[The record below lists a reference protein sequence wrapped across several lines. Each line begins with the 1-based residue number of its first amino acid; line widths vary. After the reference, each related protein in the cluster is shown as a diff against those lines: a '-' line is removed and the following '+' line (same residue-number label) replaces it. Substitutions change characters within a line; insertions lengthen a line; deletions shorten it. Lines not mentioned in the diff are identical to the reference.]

1 MATKSL
7 LKKTVKNN
15 AKKPD
20 VKNNGAL
27 MNFTRA
33 AIRPT
38 EVSSTAGI
46 ANNLRYNNLT
56 LNRMLIS
63 EMVQEHG
70 LIRRFLRQPIDDAY
84 RGGVK
89 IKCDELSADD
99 MAILEQKME
108 KEQDLE
114 KLKDA
119 RFWSDAFGGGGI
131 LVNAG
136 QDYKEEFK
144 LDMIEEGDKVEF
156 YAVDRWELSMQQ
168 KGNIL
173 DQTENH
179 DPEIPYYY
187 YTHHIHK
194 TSVLKMLGDASPSMI
209 RGQFTGWGV
218 SKLEGVVRSWNQYL
232 KQQEVIYEL
241 TDEAKI
247 DIFRLEG
254 FKETLLSPD
263 GAQKVAERVQLSAE
277 MKNYKSALV
286 IDKEDEYESKSVNF
300 AGIAEIITQNR
311 MSIAADFGMPLT
323 KLFGLSAAGFSSG
336 EDDLET
342 YNAKVE
348 SDYRNKD
355 KHILLYMIQ
364 ARCQQL
370 FGYIPDT
377 ISIEFK
383 PLRVLSAEQ
392 EEGIKDKKLD
402 RVLRLK
408 QEGIITSEMV
418 VELVNNEKIFSLD
431 LNANEVAHDTAPE
444 KAEGTKTSGSSGH
457 MGDAAAN

>member
-1 MATKSL
+1 MAKKLVTKVIKSNA
-7 LKKTVKNN
+7 KPEIKNN
-15 AKKPD
+15 A
-20 VKNNGAL
+20 GAL
-27 MNFTRA
+27 FNFTRLA
-33 AIRPT
+33 VKPT
-38 EVSSTAGI
+38 EVSQVDGI

-56 LNRMLIS
+56 LNRMIIS
-63 EMVQEHG
+63 EMIQEHG

-84 RGGVK
+84 RGGIK

-108 KEQDLE
+108 KEQDIE

-136 QDYKEEFK
+136 QEFKEEFK
-144 LDMIEEGDKVEF
+144 IDMIGEGDNVEF
-156 YAVDRWELSMQQ
+156 YPVDRWELSMQQ
-168 KGNIL
+168 QGNIL
-173 DQTENH
+173 DQTEDHTGEVPYFYYNH
-179 DPEIPYYY
+179 
-187 YTHHIHK
+187 HLHK
-194 TSVLKMLGDASPSMI
+194 TCVLKMLGDPAPSMI

-218 SKLEGVVRSWNQYL
+218 SKLEGIVRSWNQYL
-232 KQQEVIYEL
+232 KQQEVVYEL

-247 DIFRLEG
+247 DVFRLEG

-286 IDKEDEYESKSVNF
+286 LDKEDEYESKSVNF
-300 AGIAEIITQNR
+300 AGISEIINENR
-311 MSIAADFGMPLT
+311 KGIAADFGMPLT

-348 SDYRNKD
+348 SDYRTKD

-370 FGYIPDT
+370 FGYVPDT

-383 PLRVLSAEQ
+383 PLRVLSSEQ
-392 EEGIKDKKLD
+392 EETVKDRKLD

-408 QEGIITSEMV
+408 QEGIITSEKV
-418 VELVNNEKIFSLD
+418 VELVNSEKIFSLD
-431 LNANEVAHDTAPE
+431 LDPNEVSDE
-444 KAEGTKTSGSSGH
+444 KPIEQAEGTQASGSSGH
-457 MGDAAAN
+457 MGKAAAK